1 MYQRQ
6 TLTISFLIKAIWKS
20 FGTGITFRRYATSV
34 TAERLLVKTAAL
46 VTLQESDAGVWQPSG
61 SVQLIQPSTFENE
74 EDLVR
79 ICSRSD
85 VESNADVRCGFL
97 FRTND
102 RLNMD

>member
-1 MYQRQ
+1 MFPPQ

-20 FGTGITFRRYATSV
+20 FGIGITFRRCATSA
-34 TAERLLVKTAAL
+34 TAERPLVRTAAS
-46 VTLQESDAGVWQPSG
+46 VTLQESDAGFWQPSG